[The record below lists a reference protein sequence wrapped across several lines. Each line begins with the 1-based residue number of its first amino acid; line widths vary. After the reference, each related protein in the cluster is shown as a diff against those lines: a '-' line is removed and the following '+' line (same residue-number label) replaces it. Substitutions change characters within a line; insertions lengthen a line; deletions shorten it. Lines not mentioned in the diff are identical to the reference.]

1 MGPLFFDSFLM
12 RFGLTLFTHFFD
24 LMGFLVHF
32 ILQIDQSLGVMI
44 TQYGIFTYAILFLV
58 VFAETGLIVTPFLPG
73 DSLLFAAG
81 TLAGRGLLSLP
92 LLLLLIFLAAVLGDT
107 VNYAVGRFFGL
118 RLFKEN
124 SRFLKK
130 SHLEKTHQFYDK
142 HGEKTIVLC
151 RFVPI
156 VRTFAPFVAGLG
168 SMHYGKYMMYNV
180 IGGALWVILFLGLGY
195 AFGDLPIIRKS
206 LTLTMLAIVG
216 LSMLPL
222 VYEAW
227 SHWRR
232 RPRQV

>member
-1 MGPLFFDSFLM
+1 M
-12 RFGLTLFTHFFD
+12 TLFTQFYD
-24 LMGFLVHF
+24 LIMILVHF
-32 ILQIDQSLGVMI
+32 ILQIDQSLEGMI
-44 TQYGIFTYAILFLV
+44 TQYGIATYLILFLI

-92 LLLLLIFLAAVLGDT
+92 MLMGLIFLAAVLGDT
-107 VNYAVGRFFGL
+107 VNYGVGRFFGL

-130 SHLEKTHQFYDK
+130 EYLDKTHQFYAK

-156 VRTFAPFVAGLG
+156 IRTFAPFVAGLG
-168 SMHYGKYMMYNV
+168 SMHYGKYMSYNV
-180 IGGALWVILFLGLGY
+180 IGGALWVVLFLGLGY
-195 AFGDLPIIRKS
+195 GFGDLPIIRKS
-206 LTLTMLAIVG
+206 LTLTMMAIVG
-216 LSMLPL
+216 LSLLPI

-232 RPRQV
+232 TRRAVS

>member
-1 MGPLFFDSFLM
+1 M
-12 RFGLTLFTHFFD
+12 TLFTHFLD
-24 LMGFLVHF
+24 LAGFLVHF
-32 ILQIDQSLGVMI
+32 ILQIDQSLSAMI

-107 VNYAVGRFFGL
+107 VNYAIGRFFGL

-156 VRTFAPFVAGLG
+156 IRTFAPFIAGLG

-195 AFGDLPIIRKS
+195 AFGDLPLIRKS

-216 LSMLPL
+216 LSLLPL
-222 VYEAW
+222 AYEAW

>member
-1 MGPLFFDSFLM
+1 MEL
-12 RFGLTLFTHFFD
+12 LTQCYD
-24 LMGFLVHF
+24 LVLFLVHF
-32 ILQIDQSLGVMI
+32 IVQIDQSLEGMI
-44 TQYGIFTYAILFLV
+44 TQYGVFTYLILFLI

-92 LLLLLIFLAAVLGDT
+92 LLIGLVFIAAVLGDT
-107 VNYAVGRFFGL
+107 VNYGVGRFFGL

-130 SHLEKTHQFYDK
+130 EYLEKTHQFYAK

-156 VRTFAPFVAGLG
+156 IRTFAPFVAGLG
-168 SMHYGKYMMYNV
+168 NMHYGKYMSYNV
-180 IGGALWVILFLGLGY
+180 IGGALWVLLFLGLGY
-195 AFGDLPIIRKS
+195 GFGDLPIIRKS

-216 LSMLPL
+216 LSLLPL
-222 VYEAW
+222 VYETLV
-227 SHWRR
+227 HWRR
-232 RPRQV
+232 SRKAVS